1 MKDLSIAIPTYNR
14 KDFLIEN
21 LRQIVG
27 IIGKNKDRIS
37 LVISDNAS
45 TDGTDSAIQ
54 ELLNSVDFEVEFYR
68 HPNNI
73 GSNSNFDFIISKCA
87 SKYVYLMGDDD
98 VLFPNSIN
106 TMLEYISK
114 YPSVSFF
121 HFNYF
126 LGNSAMNAFKLQYPN
141 LKSGVKDV
149 CYGTGKE
156 LIEEFFDG
164 PSFMSS
170 VLFKRDVW
178 RINDVH
184 KKKYDGYRWLAC
196 LYFNILS
203 SPCVFSP
210 VPIVAQRTG
219 IGGYSKN
226 WTYFSIVEMSEIFE
240 ELDVMSPGLYK
251 KWDGY
256 RVCQKY
262 NLLLNICSVCYDKK
276 RYRKLRPV
284 LRRYLPNSAYKFFL
298 DIQLYLL
305 PKFVIC
311 HIEYF
316 LVVLIKKINGTF
328 LKYKYKK

>member
-1 MKDLSIAIPTYNR
+1 MKDLTIAIPTYNR

-21 LRQIVG
+21 LRQLVG

-54 ELLNSVDFEVEFYR
+54 EFVNTVNFEVNYYR

-73 GSNSNFDFIISKCA
+73 GSNNNFDFIISKCA

-98 VLFPNSIN
+98 VLFPNSID

-126 LGNSAMNAFKLQYPN
+126 LGDSEMNAFKLQYPI
-141 LKSGVKDV
+141 LKYGVKDV
-149 CYGTGKE
+149 CYCTGKE

-284 LRRYLPNSAYKFFL
+284 LRHYLPNLAYKFFL